1 MDNKEIEKRFSTY
14 LKKILKGYSNKQKL
28 KYLREINTNSE
39 LSDKQI
45 NKLSY
50 QNYLQNNIDEIDNID
65 VDINHLENIFHN
77 ERYFEAMEK
86 VPLKQRQVLY
96 LLVVKQYNLSDVAE
110 IFKTT
115 TSNISKLKRKAINN
129 FKKNLENKNE

>member
-1 MDNKEIEKRFSTY
+1 MDKEIEKRFTSY
-14 LKKILKGYSNKQKL
+14 LKKVLKGYSNKQKV

-50 QNYLQNNIDEIDNID
+50 KNYLQRNTDEIDNID

-77 ERYFEAMEK
+77 ERYYKAMKK

-96 LLVVKQYNLSDVAE
+96 LLVVKEYNLREVAE
-110 IFKTT
+110 ILKTT
-115 TSNISKLKRKAINN
+115 TSNISKLKRNAINN
-129 FKKNLENKNE
+129 FKKNLEEQNGQ

>member
-1 MDNKEIEKRFSTY
+1 MDKEIEKRFTSY
-14 LKKILKGYSNKQKL
+14 LKKVLKGYSNKQKV
-28 KYLREINTNSE
+28 KYLIEINTNSE

-50 QNYLQNNIDEIDNID
+50 KNYLQRNTDEIDNID

-77 ERYFEAMEK
+77 ERYYKAMKK

-96 LLVVKQYNLSDVAE
+96 LLVVKEYNLREVAE
-110 IFKTT
+110 ILKTT
-115 TSNISKLKRKAINN
+115 TSNISKLKRNAINN
-129 FKKNLENKNE
+129 FKKNLEEQNGQ

>member
-28 KYLREINTNSE
+28 EYLREINTNSE

-77 ERYFEAMEK
+77 ERYFEAMKK

-129 FKKNLENKNE
+129 FKKNLENKNG